1 MADLNGAGSIF
12 LGGLTYGVAGGREL
26 LLDVLRPVERAA
38 PPPPMVIYV
47 HGGGW
52 HEGDRGAAMHP
63 WLNPFLVSHGYV
75 TASVTYRLSGEARWP
90 APLDD
95 VRTALRWLR
104 GHAEELGADPTRI
117 GLWGHS
123 AGAHLAAMAALT
135 ASEDESVQAVAL
147 SACPA
152 DLRMRPLD
160 SSDVVTWLFG
170 PNPAPAALGAASPLS
185 QVHAGAP
192 PLLLAHGTH
201 DSVVPFVNGERLREA
216 LEAAGVEHMW
226 VPVEHADHDWADL
239 PSSRGRGEAAGSFGS
254 VALPFFSRYL
264 THHR

>member
-1 MADLNGAGSIF
+1 
-12 LGGLTYGVAGGREL
+12 
-26 LLDVLRPVERAA
+26 VETTLAA
-38 PPPPMVIYV
+38 APMVIYV

-104 GHAEELGADPTRI
+104 EHAEELGADATRI

-135 ASEDESVQAVAL
+135 ATADESVQAVAL

-152 DLRMRPLD
+152 DLRTRPLGT
-160 SSDVVTWLFG
+160 SDVVTWLSG
-170 PNPAPAALGAASPLS
+170 PNPATADLGAASPLCH
-185 QVHAGAP
+185 VHAGAP
-192 PLLLAHGTH
+192 PFLLAHGTQ
-201 DSVVPFVNGERLREA
+201 DGVVPFENSERLRDA
-216 LEAAGVEHMW
+216 LDAAGAETTW

-239 PSSRGRGEAAGSFGS
+239 PATRGRGEATGSFGS
-254 VALPFFSRYL
+254 VALPFFGTYL
-264 THHR
+264 RHPR